1 MTERDLLMIPGPI
14 NFDPGV
20 LRAMSAPTTAHTAP
34 EFVERYGQALEWMK
48 QVFGA
53 PTGTP
58 FAIAGSGTLAMD
70 MAVSNM
76 IEPGDRVVALSTGY
90 FSDRMTAILQRYGA
104 EVTALSAAPG
114 QVVPPDQVRGALER
128 VRPKALVMTHVD
140 TSTGVAV
147 DVKALAALAREVAPG
162 TLVMVDGVCSIG
174 GMELEQ
180 DAWGVDVALTAS
192 QKAIGVPPGLGL
204 VVASPRA
211 IETFRRRT
219 KPVASYY
226 CDWASWLPVMEAY
239 LARKVAY
246 FATPAV
252 NLIYALHESLRQMLA
267 EGKTARLARHK
278 RMSDAFKA
286 GIEAIGLKQVPVERR
301 VAADT
306 MSAIYFPE
314 GIDAALIA
322 KIRARNVVVAGG
334 IHPAIRDRYF
344 RVGHMGVVTAADI
357 AATLAAIEGALVASE
372 FRFDAGA
379 GVQAAERLF

>member
-20 LRAMSAPTTAHTAP
+20 LRAMSAPTAGHTSP
-34 EFVERYGQALEWMK
+34 EFIERYGQALEWMK

-53 PTGTP
+53 PKGTP

-70 MAVSNM
+70 MAVCNL

-90 FSDRMTAILQRYGA
+90 FSDRMTAVLQRYGA
-104 EVTALSAAPG
+104 EVTTLGAAPG
-114 QVVPPDQVRGALER
+114 HVVPADQVRRALEQA
-128 VRPKALVMTHVD
+128 RPKAFVMTHVD

-147 DVKALAALAREVAPG
+147 DVKALAALAHDVAPDA
-162 TLVMVDGVCSIG
+162 LVVVDGVCSVA
-174 GMELEQ
+174 GMPLEQ
-180 DAWGVDVALTAS
+180 EAWGVDVVLTAS

-204 VVASPRA
+204 IVASPRA

-226 CDWASWLPVMEAY
+226 SDWGSWLPVMEAY

-267 EGKTARLARHK
+267 EGMPARMARHK

-286 GIEAIGLKQVPVERR
+286 GIDAIGLKQVPVERL

-306 MSAIYFPE
+306 MSAVYFPD
-314 GIDAALIA
+314 GVDAALIG
-322 KIRARNVVVAGG
+322 KIRARGIVVAGG
-334 IHPAIRDRYF
+334 IHPAIRERYF
-344 RVGHMGVVTAADI
+344 RVGHMGVISAADI

-372 FRFDAGA
+372 YRFHVGA
-379 GVQAAERLF
+379 GLEAAERLL